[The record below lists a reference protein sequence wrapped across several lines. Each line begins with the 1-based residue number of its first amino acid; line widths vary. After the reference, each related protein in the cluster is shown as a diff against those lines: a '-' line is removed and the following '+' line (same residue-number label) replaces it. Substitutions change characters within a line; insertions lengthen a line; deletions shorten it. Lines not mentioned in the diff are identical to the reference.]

1 MYLKGELFSEQGK
14 CWKVS
19 DRGFRWRPVMIS
31 VHQGSV
37 LGPILFNII
46 ISDIDDDTKLRGTV
60 DTAEERDAIQRDP
73 DKLKRWA
80 LVNLMRFNKAKV
92 LLLGQGNPKYVYKV
106 GKELLESS
114 SAEKDLGSRLMNNIT

>member
-1 MYLKGELFSEQGK
+1 MKGELFSEQGK

-60 DTAEERDAIQRDP
+60 DTAEERDAIQKDL
-73 DKLKRWA
+73 DKTERWA
-80 LVNLMRFNKAKV
+80 QVNLVWYRK
-92 LLLGQGNPKYVYKV
+92 
-106 GKELLESS
+106 
-114 SAEKDLGSRLMNNIT
+114 